1 MNRSFLLYGVDQ
13 SALAIRSDKTGRL
26 RSVDLEDLFI
36 EGSFYYLGEPSPTG
50 FGFRA
55 AEGGEGECFKGA
67 KLIAT
72 DLDGPGPL
80 AEDYEGVFLYH
91 ARRTQVHRSHKA
103 EFQEYMMLKNEGE
116 EDAKPTEDKAPASL
130 EPKKQSEA
138 KGD

>member
-13 SALAIRSDKTGRL
+13 SALALRSDKSGRL
-26 RSVDLEDLFI
+26 RSVDLEDLFV
-36 EGSFYYLGEPSPTG
+36 EGSYYYLGESSPAG

-80 AEDYEGVFLYH
+80 IEDYEGVFLYH
-91 ARRTQVHRSHKA
+91 ARRTQVHRAHKA
-103 EFQEYMMLKNEGE
+103 ELQDYLVLKTEAE
-116 EDAKPTEDKAPASL
+116 EEAKASRKKSN
-130 EPKKQSEA
+130 EPKEPHQSSEA
-138 KGD
+138 QGE